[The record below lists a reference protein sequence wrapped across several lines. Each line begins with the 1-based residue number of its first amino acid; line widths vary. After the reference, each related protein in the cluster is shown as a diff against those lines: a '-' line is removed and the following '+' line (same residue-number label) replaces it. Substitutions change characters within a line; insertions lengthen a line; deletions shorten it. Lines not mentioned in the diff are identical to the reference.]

1 MLEHASWGF
10 VAVTVVSVAAVA
22 ADAVAVAVA
31 GSSDSKRK
39 LVQHFATV
47 IFWVLF
53 PPALTFSSLCLWLGD
68 NPKSSCPS
76 TSLQQL

>member
-10 VAVTVVSVAAVA
+10 VAVTIV
-22 ADAVAVAVA
+22 AVAVAAAAVAVVA

-68 NPKSSCPS
+68 NPKVVLPLNIPA
-76 TSLQQL
+76 TVVA